1 MKVFLCEKP
10 SQAKDIARAVGARN
24 SGDGCISGDGVV
36 VTWCIGHLLEQAP
49 PEHYRPELKSWALP
63 LLPIVPEQWH
73 MDVKSKVR
81 SQYRVVENLL
91 RKASEVVIATD
102 ADREGEVIAR
112 EVLALSGCGCRR
124 LILLPS
130 RRACPS

>member
-1 MKVFLCEKP
+1 M
-10 SQAKDIARAVGARN
+10 
-24 SGDGCISGDGVV
+24 

-91 RKASEVVIATD
+91 RKASKVVIATD

-112 EVLALSGCGCRR
+112 EVLALSGCRATVSR
-124 LILLPS
+124 LWLSAFRLLPS